1 MSSSSSSAVSSE
13 VPDEDIPDEEGV
25 AIEAVSDAEIIDLRL
40 AEEVRVF
47 EEAKIAQRAKLDEVR
62 LKQQQDGTTTN
73 AEKRLAYLMAQSEVF
88 TQFLYGSALDD
99 PASGAP
105 SMAAG
110 GKKGGGGG
118 RRTRM
123 TEDAEDKQMLK
134 AAQSSV
140 VVTRLLKQ
148 PSNIS
153 GTMRPY
159 QLEGLNWLIK
169 LHDNAVNGILADE

>member
-1 MSSSSSSAVSSE
+1 MSE
-13 VPDEDIPDEEGV
+13 VPDEDIPEEEGI
-25 AIEAVSDAEIIDLRL
+25 AIEAVSDAEMIDLRS

-47 EEAKIAQRAKLDEVR
+47 EEAKSAQRAKLDEVR
-62 LKQQQDGTTTN
+62 LKQQQDGSSSSTN

>member
-1 MSSSSSSAVSSE
+1 MSE
-13 VPDEDIPDEEGV
+13 VPDEDIPEEEGI
-25 AIEAVSDAEIIDLRL
+25 AIEAVSDAEMIDLRS

-47 EEAKIAQRAKLDEVR
+47 EEAKSAQRAKLDEVR
-62 LKQQQDGTTTN
+62 LKQQQDGSSSLTN

>member
-1 MSSSSSSAVSSE
+1 MSE
-13 VPDEDIPDEEGV
+13 VPDEDIPEEEGI
-25 AIEAVSDAEIIDLRL
+25 AIEAVSDAEMIDLRS

-47 EEAKIAQRAKLDEVR
+47 EEAKSAQRAKLDEVR
-62 LKQQQDGTTTN
+62 LKQQQDGSSSASSTN